1 MDFPKKQAQRLMPLY
16 LLEYSEKL
24 FENHPNPEDP
34 WDGGSDYTAGYGI
47 DITNDEISVDTEV
60 IATKSDISSMVTTTM
75 LDDALDDYALKTDI
89 PENVSDLYNDAGYI
103 TSNALNGYIK
113 DNDINY
119 SAIFRGQYVMVKTS
133 GAYTTTTY
141 GDGTIGR
148 TLPYGLPG
156 YTYSLPDKNGTFAMV
171 EDIPSLSGYAT
182 ESWVNN
188 QGFIS
193 STDLSNYVT
202 SSELSNQLSNYALS
216 STVTNLAS
224 QVTTLESLVSNHTTQ
239 INSINSNITDLQT
252 LTSTHTS
259 QISGINSSVTS
270 LESLVNTNISSI
282 STIQNNLN
290 SLGSQVTTLE
300 GLVSTN
306 TSNISALQSSVSNC
320 VTLSQL
326 SSTLSDYT
334 PTSGLASVATTGD
347 YNDLINKPNLVN
359 PHTIASGD
367 LVFQATGTWYPAY
380 KWFDDAVVTSA
391 SSSFVD
397 IITNFEADL
406 ILPEEFTRDGVLYA
420 KRMVDGVQVDEH
432 EFRYVYAIYSA
443 DGEPG
448 YIWFIY
454 NDSLDTITSVTKQRF
469 DAVSYSTLT
478 NILSN
483 YVTSSSLSSTL
494 SNYALKSEVPTY
506 SLTTTSTPVLSSA
519 TLSQSYETLTFT
531 YSDNTTASFNFLTTG
546 TSLSTSTVNVLDS
559 ASLTSN

>member
-24 FENHPNPEDP
+24 FENHPDPEAP
-34 WDGGSDYTAGYGI
+34 WGGGGGDYTAGYGI
-47 DITNDEISVDTEV
+47 DITNDEISVDTTV
-60 IATKSDISSMVTTTM
+60 IATKSDIASMVTTTM

-89 PENVSDLYNDAGYI
+89 PENVSDLNNDAGYTTQTWVENQEYL
-103 TSNALNGYIK
+103 TS
-113 DNDINY
+113 
-119 SAIFRGQYVMVKTS
+119 SA
-133 GAYTTTTY
+133 
-141 GDGTIGR
+141 
-148 TLPYGLPG
+148 
-156 YTYSLPDKNGTFAMV
+156 
-171 EDIPSLSGYAT
+171 LSGYAT

-202 SSELSNQLSNYALS
+202 SSELSNQLANYALS

-270 LESLVNTNISSI
+270 LESLVNTNISNI

-306 TSNISALQSSVSNC
+306 TSNISAVQSSISTISSSITTLEGLTSTHTSQISALQSSVSNC

-367 LVFQATGTWYPAY
+367 LVFQSTGSWYPAY
-380 KWFDDAVVTSA
+380 KWFDDEIVTSA

-397 IITNFEADL
+397 IITDFESDL
-406 ILPEEFTRDGVLYA
+406 ILPGEFTYGEVLYA
-420 KRMVDGVQVDEH
+420 KRMVDGFQVSEH
-432 EFRYVYAIYSA
+432 EFRYVYAIYSV
-443 DGEPG
+443 DGEPA

-454 NDSLDTITSVTKQRF
+454 NDSLDTITSVTKQT
-469 DAVSYSTLT
+469 AYSGIYYP
-478 NILSN
+478 ILSN
-483 YVTSSSLSSTL
+483 IFVTSSNLTSTL
-494 SNYALKSEVPTY
+494 SNYAQVSTLASVATTGNYNDLSNKPTIPTY
-506 SLTTTSTPVLSSA
+506 SLSTTSTPVLSSA

-546 TSLSTSTVNVLDS
+546 TTLSTSTVNVLDS
-559 ASLTSN
+559 ATLS